1 MIGLIVASTVS
12 GVACVGMA
20 LICMGLE
27 AYTDFRV
34 SKYTLDILLWTG
46 ATCALIA
53 VMAMLLTG
61 GNLVFEF

>member
-1 MIGLIVASTVS
+1 MVGLVIASTVS
-12 GVACVGMA
+12 GVFCVA
-20 LICMGLE
+20 LALMCMGLD